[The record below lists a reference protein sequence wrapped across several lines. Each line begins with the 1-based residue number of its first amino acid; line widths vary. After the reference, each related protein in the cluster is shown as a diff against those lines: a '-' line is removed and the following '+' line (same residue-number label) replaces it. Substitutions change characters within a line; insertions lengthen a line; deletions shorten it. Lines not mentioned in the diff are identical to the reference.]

1 MNSEGQALISQPIAV
16 VLIVL
21 ILGASI
27 FMWTQGQLRSR
38 AAMLAILGVIAV
50 LAYFAF
56 WATPTIG

>member
-1 MNSEGQALISQPIAV
+1 MNSQGEAIVSQPIAV

-21 ILGASI
+21 ILGAAI
-27 FMWTQGQLRSR
+27 FMWKQGQLRSR
-38 AAMLAILGVIAV
+38 AAMLAVLGVLAV

>member
-1 MNSEGQALISQPIAV
+1 MNSQGEAIVSQPIAV

-21 ILGASI
+21 ILGAAI
-27 FMWTQGQLRSR
+27 FMWKQGQLRSR
-38 AAMLAILGVIAV
+38 AAMLAVLGLLAV